1 MAMWP
6 LWFTPASI
14 ENDVKKNALPDLT
27 MVLGNTQARGLRMA
41 AFWMQMPSAKVLMP
55 QRATRKTGCRRAT
68 RRASSP

>member
-1 MAMWP
+1 
-6 LWFTPASI
+6 
-14 ENDVKKNALPDLT
+14 

-68 RRASSP
+68 RREFTMIQSAPLMLLPDPDAFVSVKLA